1 MNDKKREKTMEKIIE
16 WMKEDKGDER
26 YVDLAW
32 EVTRIEDTDQF
43 VAGTEGLPFKIV
55 LDFGEYFLSIVLY
68 TEIETATMPNDERLK
83 LFRDLLLINQEHSLM
98 KFFIDNDEYGREE
111 NIGLRV
117 DLDLATLGKEE
128 FDDALG
134 SLMIGAHVLDNL
146 VGDDESDDDDGLEK
160 IINSIADELLMG
172 KNKKQLIDE
181 LMSYGA
187 TKDQAVDIVEKAAE
201 RVNLSAQERYVA

>member
-1 MNDKKREKTMEKIIE
+1 MNDKKREKTMEKIIG
-16 WMKEDKGDER
+16 WMKEDRGDER

-55 LDFGEYFLSIVLY
+55 LDFEKYFLKIVLY

-111 NIGLRV
+111 NIGIRV

-134 SLMIGAHVLDNL
+134 SLMIGAQVLDNL
-146 VGDDESDDDDGLEK
+146 VGKDDDDDGMEK
-160 IINSIADELLMG
+160 IIDSIADELLMG
-172 KNKKQLIDE
+172 KTKKELIDE

-201 RVNLSAQERYVA
+201 KVNLSAQNRYVA